1 MIDWLSR
8 FIPSPISV
16 SWSERIRSCVGAL
29 IGITITGITMRSFTQ
44 SSVLV
49 PILVAP
55 MGASAVLLF
64 AVPASPIAQPWSFVG
79 GNLISAT
86 IGVTCS
92 QFISDPVLA
101 AAAAIAFALF
111 AMFAFRCVHPPS
123 GAVALTA
130 VLGGSNVHSL
140 GYGFVLAPIAVQSL
154 IMLVCAIA
162 YHALTGHRYPHTRH
176 DSNAINDHG
185 ESRRGISRVE
195 LESALRRRGELLD
208 IGTDDL
214 ASLLQEVQML
224 AYARSFSELTCGDVM
239 SRPVIYIPTRTS
251 LKAARDILLRH
262 SIKALPV
269 TDESDRVIGIVT
281 RADVRGCE
289 EAASIADACD
299 RCLERWTF
307 RNQETLVDSLMTTL
321 PETVEAR
328 TLLITVVPMFA
339 KHGHHHIPVVDSHGR
354 LVGMMTQ
361 ADVVSGL
368 YQHSQAFA
376 DMQRAV

>member
-162 YHALTGHRYPHTRH
+162 YHALTGHRYPHIRH

-289 EAASIADACD
+289 EAASTTVLTNYSA
-299 RCLERWTF
+299 F
-307 RNQETLVDSLMTTL
+307 RPQ
-321 PETVEAR
+321 
-328 TLLITVVPMFA
+328 
-339 KHGHHHIPVVDSHGR
+339 HGHRSR
-354 LVGMMTQ
+354 
-361 ADVVSGL
+361 
-368 YQHSQAFA
+368 
-376 DMQRAV
+376 RASSAAASSNRSVAMESAT